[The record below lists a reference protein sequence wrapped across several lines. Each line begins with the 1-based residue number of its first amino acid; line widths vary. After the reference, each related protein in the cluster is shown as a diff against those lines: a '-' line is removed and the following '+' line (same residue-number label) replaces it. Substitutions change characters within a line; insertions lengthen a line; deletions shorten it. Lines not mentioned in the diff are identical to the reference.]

1 MLGIKLKTS
10 LSHHCLFIS
19 SPTALDNLWMAKL
32 EFQQLANLW
41 VIHPSDNS
49 WSSPLHMI
57 PKKKKKSKAFSWRLY
72 SNYHRLNSIIFLD
85 YYHISNIQDFTSQLY
100 GATIFSNIDPIQV
113 CHQILVEKI
122 FFKKSWI
129 AIAGHFRL
137 FEFLHLLFKLQK
149 YCRNIPMFSESTSM
163 IRLP

>member
-1 MLGIKLKTS
+1 MDGKTGISTVSKS
-10 LSHHCLFIS
+10 LSNS
-19 SPTALDNLWMAKL
+19 SFW
-32 EFQQLANLW
+32 QQLVLTTT
-41 VIHPSDNS
+41 HDT
-49 WSSPLHMI
+49 
-57 PKKKKKSKAFSWRLY
+57 KEEKKSKAFSWRLY